1 MGEGWGGES
10 RRGIWKDRSA
20 RRFFQLGG
28 SKGSCRIDGVVGSAK
43 ESHRRTMVAGGE
55 EGGGE
60 PWAGERGREG
70 DGAGENWKRVA
81 EGGLS
86 SVVGV
91 GRAKTRNDALNQY
104 VRH

>member
-1 MGEGWGGES
+1 MSLELEGRRQGKGGGGS

-60 PWAGERGREG
+60 PWAGGRGREG
-70 DGAGENWKRVA
+70 TGLARTGRGWRRV
-81 EGGLS
+81 
-86 SVVGV
+86 V
-91 GRAKTRNDALNQY
+91 
-104 VRH
+104 

>member
-1 MGEGWGGES
+1 MGKGKRDETCVSLELEGRGGG

-55 EGGGE
+55 EGGGGPRARGRGTGGRE
-60 PWAGERGREG
+60 QGGREG
-70 DGAGENWKRVA
+70 TGLARTGRGWRRV
-81 EGGLS
+81 
-86 SVVGV
+86 V
-91 GRAKTRNDALNQY
+91 
-104 VRH
+104 

>member
-1 MGEGWGGES
+1 MSLELEGRGR
-10 RRGIWKDRSA
+10 RRGGGYGRTGLQEDSSSW
-20 RRFFQLGG
+20 GG

-55 EGGGE
+55 EGGGGPRGQGKE
-60 PWAGERGREG
+60 PRG

-86 SVVGV
+86 SG
-91 GRAKTRNDALNQY
+91 GSGPS
-104 VRH
+104 